1 MAMWKQQSPNGAP
14 NSWPEPPRPHMPSHM
29 PSTGQPEPPAA
40 THATRPSQQ
49 QSRPDQ
55 TTITQGMTVRGEISG
70 PDAIY
75 IDGMVEGQINIP
87 GERVTVG
94 PNGTVAGTSKVPCIT
109 AREIVVLG
117 EIRGNII
124 ATDRLEIRSCGSVR
138 GDVTT
143 ARLKIEDG
151 SHFQGAIEIHE
162 CPPPAETQPMQESFN
177 ADDRFPDG
185 DAFDAPRSRRDYAE
199 ASF

>member
-1 MAMWKQQSPNGAP
+1 MAMWKQQSPNGSP
-14 NSWPEPPRPHMPSHM
+14 TSWPEPPRPHMPA
-29 PSTGQPEPPAA
+29 TDQTDAPAA
-40 THATRPSQQ
+40 SPSPRSTNQQ
-49 QSRPDQ
+49 PRADQ
-55 TTITQGMTVRGEISG
+55 TIVTQGMTVRGEISG

-117 EIRGNII
+117 EVRGNII
-124 ATDRLEIRSCGSVR
+124 ATDRLEIRSSGSVR
-138 GDVTT
+138 GDVST

-162 CPPPAETQPMQESFN
+162 CPPQADAQPMQDSFHEEDPFQN
-177 ADDRFPDG
+177 AE
-185 DAFDAPRSRRDYAE
+185 AFDAPRSRRDYAE
-199 ASF
+199 AAF

>member
-1 MAMWKQQSPNGAP
+1 MAMWKQPNSSAP
-14 NSWPEPPRPHMPSHM
+14 PTSWPEPTRPHMPAHGPATDQADPSAAM
-29 PSTGQPEPPAA
+29 PRST
-40 THATRPSQQ
+40 QQ
-49 QSRPDQ
+49 QPRAEQ
-55 TTITQGMTVRGEISG
+55 TIVTQGMTVRGEISG

-75 IDGMVEGQINIP
+75 IDGIVEGQINIP

-94 PNGTVAGTSKVPCIT
+94 PNGTVAGTSKAPCIT

-117 EIRGNII
+117 EIRGNIV

-162 CPPPAETQPMQESFN
+162 CPPQAETQPMQDSFHEEDPFRD
-177 ADDRFPDG
+177 AE
-185 DAFDAPRSRRDYAE
+185 AFDAPRSRRDYAE
-199 ASF
+199 AAF